1 MTPTIVLNRIESC
14 KRFLIIA
21 HAKTLTPP
29 RTLLP
34 ITGRYYPAVSS
45 TQPHTFPKHTLAPL
59 ASPQHAVLW
68 WGKTGCKFQLFLR
81 APSVISEV
89 NKLPRLKLMRSVY
102 TQGSPRGPR
111 DWEPSRPF
119 LGFSSFICPFSP
131 HTLLR
136 PAGDRWGFSLRQDV
150 PMRCKLVFPL
160 YSFTPFCFLSLA
172 LWESLVCWRSVADVE
187 GLKADTLSAIAEG
200 ASRITAERNK
210 QLNLHGAVCHGTV
223 GESMLLF
230 WVPFGVFKLVVWFS
244 GERYTVT
251 SLGIA
256 SI

>member
-1 MTPTIVLNRIESC
+1 MTPTIVLNRIMQ
-14 KRFLIIA
+14 
-21 HAKTLTPP
+21 TLPDNCTWPKLSHLP

-68 WGKTGCKFQLFLR
+68 WGKTGCKFQLSLR

-131 HTLLR
+131 QHQRFLR

-210 QLNLHGAVCHGTV
+210 QLNLHGTV
-223 GESMLLF
+223 GESMLLLF
-230 WVPFGVFKLVVWFS
+230 WVPFGVFKLVVWFP
-244 GERYTVT
+244 GKHFTVT